1 MAELISYL
9 PDVIRDIREFR
20 EICKA
25 GDDELAELDIRLADI
40 VSDNFIETLTESGCE
55 RWEAV
60 MHISPKATDSL
71 ADRRFRIL
79 AQLNEQLPYTF
90 RGLLRQLSALC
101 GEQGYTVSIDND
113 NYTLKVLVALE
124 AKNCFD
130 EVARLLE
137 RVVPANLIIQLS
149 LKYNR
154 HEVLAAY
161 THSEL
166 SRLTHE
172 QLRNEVL
179 ND

>member
-25 GDDELAELDIRLADI
+25 GDDELTELDIRLTGI
-40 VSDNFIETLTESGCE
+40 VSDNFIETLTENGCK

-79 AQLNEQLPYTF
+79 TQLNEQLPYTL
-90 RGLLRQLSALC
+90 RGLLRQLAVLC
-101 GEQGYTVSIDND
+101 GENGYDVALDND
-113 NYTLKVLVALE
+113 RYILTVLVALE
-124 AKNCFD
+124 SKKSFD

-161 THSEL
+161 THSKL
-166 SRLTHE
+166 SSLTHE
-172 QLRNEVL
+172 QVRNEVL